1 MRVENILLGRLHAVT
16 LGTERTF
23 LSLASEKLTLVR
35 FHGMLRE
42 RLPSFC
48 LTKRWNKVLGKKDD
62 IATIVSRVSRIPHQ
76 PFFTHRSIRL
86 HLKKEVVEH
95 TYLGG

>member
-1 MRVENILLGRLHAVT
+1 VENILLGGLHAVT
-16 LGTERTF
+16 LGIERTF
-23 LSLASEKLTLVR
+23 LSLTTEKLTFVR

-62 IATIVSRVSRIPHQ
+62 IATIASRVKHIPHQ
-76 PFFTHRSIRL
+76 PFLTHRATRSSRRR
-86 HLKKEVVEH
+86 
-95 TYLGG
+95 